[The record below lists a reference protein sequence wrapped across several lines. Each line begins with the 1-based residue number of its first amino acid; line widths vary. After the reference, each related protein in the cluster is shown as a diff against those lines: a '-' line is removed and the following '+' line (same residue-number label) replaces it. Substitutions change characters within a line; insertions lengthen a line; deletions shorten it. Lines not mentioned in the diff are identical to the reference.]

1 MSISFCHIVPSK
13 YLDIFATGRKAHLVL
28 AHLVEEDEHYRNWY
42 RNEKKRTGCTLIL
55 DNSCFEMYKRG
66 LPMYDSDKLIEMAAR
81 VDADYV
87 VMSDYPG
94 EPAKK
99 TEEKAEDM
107 QSFLRVAKRGR
118 FFCPQ
123 SMIGNVEELVDSYM
137 WAVENPN
144 INYIGFSILN
154 IPNAYGVEK
163 DNKLQR
169 FLSRWRFCELLKA
182 KGFFT
187 RAKVNEKKLH
197 LLGMLDGPNEIWL
210 LKDFLHY
217 FDTWDSSAAVWAG
230 IHGIEF
236 DSSPTGLING
246 KFELEVDFAYNDAT
260 IEELGVAM
268 RNVKYIDNLLER
280 ALNVNRV

>member
-1 MSISFCHIVPSK
+1 MNFCHIVPSK

-28 AHLVEEDEHYRNWY
+28 AHLVEEDEHYAKWY
-42 RNEKKRTGCTLIL
+42 RLEKQRTGCTIIL
-55 DNSCFEMYKRG
+55 DNSAFEMYKRG
-66 LPMYDSDKLIEMAAR
+66 LPMYDSDKLVEMAAR
-81 VDADYV
+81 VNADYV

-99 TEEKAEDM
+99 TEDKAQDM
-107 QSFLRVAKRGR
+107 QNYLRVAKRGR

-123 SMIGNVEELVDSYM
+123 SMIGNVEELANSYM

-144 INYIGFSILN
+144 IDYIGFSILN

-169 FLSRWRFCELLKA
+169 FLSRWRFCELLKS
-182 KGFFT
+182 KGFFA
-187 RAKVNEKKLH
+187 RAKDNSKKLH

-210 LKDFLHY
+210 LKDYLYY

-230 IHGIEF
+230 INGIEF

-246 KFELEVDFAYNDAT
+246 KFELEVDFNYDAAT
-260 IEELGVAM
+260 IEELGIAM
-268 RNVKYIDNLLER
+268 RNAKYIDNLLER
-280 ALNVNRV
+280 ASGARM

>member
-1 MSISFCHIVPSK
+1 MNFCHISPTK
-13 YLDIFATGRKAHLVL
+13 YLDVIATGRKAHLVL
-28 AHLVEEDEHYRNWY
+28 AHLVEEDPKYAAWY
-42 RNEKKRTGCTLIL
+42 REEKKRFGCRIIL
-55 DNSCFEMYKRG
+55 DNSAFEMYKRG
-66 LPMYDSDKLIEMAAR
+66 LPMYDSDKLVEMAAR
-81 VDADYV
+81 VNADYV

-107 QSFLRVAKRGR
+107 QNYLRVAKRGR

-123 SMIGNVEELVDSYM
+123 SMIGNLEELVNSYM
-137 WAVENPN
+137 WAVDNPN
-144 INYIGFSILN
+144 IDYIGFSILN

-169 FLSRWRFCELLKA
+169 FLSRWRFCEVLKSR
-182 KGFFT
+182 GFFNRSRT
-187 RAKVNEKKLH
+187 NGKKLH

-210 LKDFLHY
+210 LKDYLHY

-246 KFELEVDFAYNDAT
+246 KFELEVDFAYDDAT

-268 RNVKYIDNLLER
+268 RNVKYIDNLLEV
-280 ALNVNRV
+280 ALNGNRM

>member
-1 MSISFCHIVPSK
+1 MSLNFCHIVPSK
-13 YLDIFATGRKAHLVL
+13 YLDIFATGRKTHLVL
-28 AHLVEEDEHYRNWY
+28 AHLVEEDAHYRNWY
-42 RNEKKRTGCTLIL
+42 CNEKKRTNCTIIL
-55 DNSCFEMYKRG
+55 DNSAFEMYKRN
-66 LPMYDSDKLIEMAAR
+66 LPMYNSDKLVEMAAR

-99 TEEKAEDM
+99 TEDKAEDM
-107 QSFLRVAKRGR
+107 QSYLRVAKRKR

-123 SMIGNVEELVDSYM
+123 SMIGNVEELINSYM

-144 INYIGFSILN
+144 IDYIGLSILN

-169 FLSRWRFCELLKA
+169 FLSRWRFCELLLA
-182 KGFFT
+182 RGFFQ
-187 RAKVNEKKLH
+187 RAVDNKKKLH
-197 LLGMLDGPNEIWL
+197 LLGMLDGPNEIWI
-210 LKDFLHY
+210 LKNFLRY
-217 FDTWDSSAAVWAG
+217 FNTWDSSAAVWTG

-236 DSSPTGLING
+236 DYSPTGLVNG
-246 KFELEVDFAYNDAT
+246 KFEKEVDFAYEDAT

-268 RNVKYIDNLLER
+268 RNVKYIDNLLEK
-280 ALNVNRV
+280 ALNV

>member
-1 MSISFCHIVPSK
+1 MNFCHIVPSK
-13 YLDIFATGRKAHLVL
+13 YLDIFATGRKTHLVL

-42 RNEKKRTGCTLIL
+42 ANEKKRTGCMVIL
-55 DNSCFEMYKRG
+55 DNSAFEMYKRG
-66 LPMYDSDKLIEMAAR
+66 LPMYESDKLVEMAAR
-81 VDADYV
+81 VNADYV

-99 TEEKAEDM
+99 TQDKAEDM
-107 QSFLRVAKRGR
+107 QSYLRVAKRGR

-123 SMIGNVEELVDSYM
+123 SMIGNLEELVNSYM

-144 INYIGFSILN
+144 IDYIGFSILA

-169 FLSRWRFCELLKA
+169 FLSRWRFCSVLA
-182 KGFFT
+182 NRGFFT
-187 RAKVNEKKLH
+187 RAQANKKRLH

-210 LKDFLHY
+210 LKDFIKY

-230 IHGIEF
+230 IHGMEF
-236 DSSPTGLING
+236 DDSPTGLING
-246 KFELEVDFAYNDAT
+246 KFEKEVDFAYDDAT

-280 ALNVNRV
+280 AEHASRMQV